1 MAKIAWLIVGLSVG
15 TSVASAQSAAG
26 HCDEAKAEC
35 TDVDPQPDLKGI
47 PKSVA
52 DTPLHVC
59 STEPMTGWFRDG
71 YCRTQSADK
80 GRHVVCAQMTQ
91 EFLNFTR
98 KRGNDLSTPRGRF
111 KGLKPGD
118 RWCLC
123 AVRWREAFEAKK
135 APPVDLE
142 ATHAVALQYTSYQS
156 LQSTQR
162 DP

>member
-1 MAKIAWLIVGLSVG
+1 M
-15 TSVASAQSAAG
+15 
-26 HCDEAKAEC
+26 
-35 TDVDPQPDLKGI
+35 
-47 PKSVA
+47 
-52 DTPLHVC
+52 
-59 STEPMTGWFRDG
+59 
-71 YCRTQSADK
+71 
-80 GRHVVCAQMTQ
+80 VCAKMTR

-142 ATHAVALQYTSYQS
+142 ATHTIALQYTSYRS
-156 LQSTQR
+156 LQSSQS